1 MPARAGRMILP
12 EDWDLLFGA
21 VRDRLR
27 RLAQE
32 RRPAVPGGQPREAV
46 RQLQDGVADCVAALD
61 QLQRMLAQEQE
72 LRGQLH
78 EESVTP
84 WRRTGPPQR
93 Q

>member
-1 MPARAGRMILP
+1 MILP

-21 VRDRLR
+21 VRERLR

-32 RRPAVPGGQPREAV
+32 CPPAAPGGQPQDAV
-46 RQLQDGVADCVAALD
+46 RHIQDGVTDCVAALD

-72 LRGQLH
+72 LRGQPH
-78 EESVTP
+78 EDDVTP
-84 WRRTGPPQR
+84 RRRTGPPHR